1 MSEKIVDFKE
11 PFKKFHEWFE
21 IAKKNKDIIEPT
33 AMSIATV
40 GKDLKP
46 SLRMVLL
53 KGFDENGFCFY
64 TNLTS
69 RKSREITE
77 NSNVALCFYW
87 GALGRQVRIEGQVI
101 SIDQKEAD
109 NYFHSRPRDSQ
120 IGAWASKQSQ
130 IMENW
135 QDLENRIL
143 AINEQFENQ
152 EIPRPPFWSGYRVI
166 ANNIEF
172 WEEGKYRIHNRL
184 LYKRQ
189 NNKWLLNKLYP

>member
-87 GALGRQVRIEGQVI
+87 GALGRQVRIEGKVI
-101 SIDQKEAD
+101 AVDQKEAD